1 MSMYQNALG
10 ISLVTLAA
18 LAQGCAVSSA
28 ETNPA
33 GATAEEL
40 HHDTW
45 SNHWIYGGMLPHLD
59 EPAITVSLATHT
71 ARVSGLLPRGFA
83 GDLPFYAE
91 PSDENGRTRVTIV
104 YPVATGAHTNGPGSY
119 PDING
124 LPYVV
129 DNAHAEW
136 GGFPYLEYNHARG
149 LALHGPIT
157 HQDQDWRLIRGPVSH
172 GCNRMQGEHVVE
184 VASLIGIDMSR
195 PHLASDHAREQMPV
209 LVTTA
214 VDTFGTQPVDVDY
227 PAMPQVKRPSG
238 AKMFRTW
245 SSDDFPRF
253 VCAYNAQRPLGASHC
268 DYAGQ
273 NRLDPVTGE

>member
-1 MSMYQNALG
+1 
-10 ISLVTLAA
+10 
-18 LAQGCAVSSA
+18 
-28 ETNPA
+28 
-33 GATAEEL
+33 
-40 HHDTW
+40 
-45 SNHWIYGGMLPHLD
+45 MLPHLD
-59 EPAITVSLATHT
+59 QPTITVSLATHT
-71 ARVSGLLPRGFA
+71 ARVSGLLPLGFD
-83 GDLPFYAE
+83 GPLPFYAE
-91 PSDENGRTRVTIV
+91 QAAESGRTRVTIV

-157 HQDQDWRLIRGPVSH
+157 HQDQEWRLIRGPVSH

-184 VASLIGIDMSR
+184 VANLIGIDMSR
-195 PHLASDHAREQMPV
+195 PHLASDRVHERISV
-209 LVTTA
+209 LVSA
-214 VDTFGTQPVDVDY
+214 AIDTFDGQPVDVDY
-227 PAMPQVKRPSG
+227 PATAGVTRPVG

-253 VCAYNAQRPLGASHC
+253 VCAYDAQRPLGPSHC
-268 DYAGQ
+268 DNAGQ
-273 NRLDPVTGE
+273 NRLDPVTGR